1 MKMLIAGS
9 TVEVYAAI
17 MNTGDSQSWK
27 MLVFLLILIQL
38 ILSVKSSVMVFGRA
52 ELKLMSEFYFS
63 IMFDV
68 VLAVHPSV
76 AMAMHAFS

>member
-1 MKMLIAGS
+1 MHSGISVECVWEVIQVKMLIVGS

-52 ELKLMSEFYFS
+52 ELKLMSEFF
-63 IMFDV
+63 FHHV
-68 VLAVHPSV
+68 
-76 AMAMHAFS
+76 

>member
-9 TVEVYAAI
+9 TVEVYVAI

-52 ELKLMSEFYFS
+52 ELKLMSEFFF
-63 IMFDV
+63 IMCDV
-68 VLAVHPSV
+68 VMAVHPSV
-76 AMAMHAFS
+76 TLSMHAFP